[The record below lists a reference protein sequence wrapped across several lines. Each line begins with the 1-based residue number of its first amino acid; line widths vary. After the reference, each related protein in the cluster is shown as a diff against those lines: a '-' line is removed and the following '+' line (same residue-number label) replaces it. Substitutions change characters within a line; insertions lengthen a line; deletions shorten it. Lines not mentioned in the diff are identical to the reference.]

1 MVFVLTLLSNE
12 EVLAVSTIEEDVR
25 QGRLEEALAGLQAA
39 IRKAPAEAKHRVLL
53 FQLLSLTGD
62 WARAMTQLNVLGD
75 LDGKSLPMVQT
86 YRTALLCEELRAEVF
101 AGKRTP
107 LLFGKPERW
116 AALLVQSLMAAAQ
129 GRGAEAE
136 KLHAEAFDLA
146 PASTG
151 KLDGQPFA
159 WLADADSRLGP
170 MLEAIIDGKYYWLPL
185 GNLSEV
191 KIEKPADLRD
201 LAWIPAFLTLANGG
215 EVVALLPT
223 RYPGSEASADPAI
236 RMARKT
242 DWITGKD
249 GASTGLGQRMLATD
263 QGDYP
268 LLEVRSIVFDPAPA
282 PVTQTAAA
290 NG

>member
-1 MVFVLTLLSNE
+1 
-12 EVLAVSTIEEDVR
+12 VSTIEEDVR

-39 IRKAPAEAKHRVLL
+39 IRKAPAEAKPRVLL
-53 FQLLSLTGD
+53 FQLLSVMGD
-62 WARAMTQLNVLGD
+62 WQRAMTQLNVVGD
-75 LDGKSLPMVQT
+75 LDGKTLPMVQT

-129 GRGAEAE
+129 GQGAEADQ
-136 KLHAEAFDLA
+136 LHAEAFDLA

-151 KLDGQPFA
+151 KIDDQPFA

-170 MLEAIIDGKYYWLPL
+170 TLEAIVDGKYYWIPF
-185 GNLSEV
+185 GNLSV
-191 KIEKPADLRD
+191 IRIEKPADLRD
-201 LAWIPAFLTLANGG
+201 LI
-215 EVVALLPT
+215 PT
-223 RYPGSEASADPAI
+223 RYPGSEASSDPAI
-236 RMARKT
+236 RLARKT
-242 DWITGKD
+242 EWISGKD
-249 GASTGLGQRMLATD
+249 GASTGLGQRMLASD

-268 LLEVRSIVFDPAPA
+268 LLEVRSIAFDPAPA
-282 PVTQTAAA
+282 PVAQTAAA